1 MQCNGNAKCSTCHV
15 SPIFTA
21 PGYNPHTADEI
32 GIDSFSPDRGPE
44 RRYVTTPLR
53 TLFDT
58 QKLHKRGF
66 YHDGCFATLEEVVEH
81 YNGFLKLRLSATQK
95 KDLVEYLKSI

>member
-81 YNGFLKLRLSATQK
+81 YNGFLKLRLSDAQK
-95 KDLVEYLKSI
+95 RDLIEYLKSI